1 MNSDLFIS
9 KEASIKDALNQL
21 SASGMK
27 CLLVIKED
35 NKQIKKRKE
44 FFYYQQH
51 MELR

>member
-27 CLLVIKED
+27 CLLVVKKDNFLLGTIK
-35 NKQIKKRKE
+35 
-44 FFYYQQH
+44 Y
-51 MELR
+51 LRETLWVFEVL